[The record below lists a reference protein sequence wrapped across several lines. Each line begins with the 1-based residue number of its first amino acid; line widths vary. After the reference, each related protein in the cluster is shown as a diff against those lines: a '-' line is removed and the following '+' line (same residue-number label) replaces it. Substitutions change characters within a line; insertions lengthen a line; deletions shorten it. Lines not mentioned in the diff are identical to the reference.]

1 MSSWGHTNNIRHQA
15 ALLGL
20 IAVVV
25 CCLGVST
32 STSAAA
38 PSPGNP
44 KAAAVVR
51 AKVLRAMPWARRLF
65 VRCPGAN
72 RDPSEDGYI
81 QINCEFRALH
91 GSLVVHGESFVRMK
105 NGRWYE
111 ASPFVTEKAPKD
123 WRDCVERDL
132 SRPSRGHIPRR
143 LRAHGIGCS
152 LARVL
157 AIDVRHY
164 AISRVLLPAQIT
176 VRFYVLG
183 TIGFVLHTFH
193 CHRRV
198 KVLQGVENP
207 FGRERA
213 TCRAPFGDRFAY
225 TFDQHS

>member
-1 MSSWGHTNNIRHQA
+1 MSNPGRTTGTRPRA

-32 STSAAA
+32 STAA

-44 KAAAVVR
+44 EAAAVVR
-51 AKVLRAMPWARRLF
+51 AKVLRVMPWARQLF
-65 VRCPGAN
+65 VRCPGDN

-81 QINCEFRALH
+81 QIGCEFRALH

-123 WRDCVERDL
+123 WRDCVECDL
-132 SRPSRGHIPRR
+132 SRPSRGHFARR
-143 LRAHGIGCS
+143 LEAHGIGCS

-164 AISRVLLPAQIT
+164 AISRVLLP
-176 VRFYVLG
+176 LG
-183 TIGFVLHTFH
+183 SRSSSTY
-193 CHRRV
+193 
-198 KVLQGVENP
+198 
-207 FGRERA
+207 RA
-213 TCRAPFGDRFAY
+213 RSGSSSIPSTAVAG
-225 TFDQHS
+225 